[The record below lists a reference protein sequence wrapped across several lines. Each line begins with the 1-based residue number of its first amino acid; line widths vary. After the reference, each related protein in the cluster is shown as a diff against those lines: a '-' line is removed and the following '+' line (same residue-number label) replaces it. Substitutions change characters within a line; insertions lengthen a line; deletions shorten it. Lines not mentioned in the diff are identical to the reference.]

1 MILELNGLS
10 VECVI
15 GDRPSE
21 RTQPQ
26 RLLVDVRLE
35 IDETVSESDALED
48 TVDYAALTEKIRE
61 ALAKSQCRMIE
72 RAAKVV
78 WKICRAFPSVR
89 HATAKVTKA
98 GTVPHLAS
106 ASATFL
112 G

>member
-98 GTVPHLAS
+98 GAVPHLAS